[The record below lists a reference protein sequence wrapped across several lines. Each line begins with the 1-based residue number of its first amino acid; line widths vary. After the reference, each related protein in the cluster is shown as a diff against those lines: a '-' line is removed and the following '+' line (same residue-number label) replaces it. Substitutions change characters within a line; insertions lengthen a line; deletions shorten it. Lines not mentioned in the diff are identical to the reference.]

1 MVLLN
6 PTVLLGLLAASIPV
20 ILHFLNLR
28 RIKKIE
34 FSSLAFLK
42 ELQKSKIRKIKI
54 KQLLLL
60 LIRILIIIF
69 LVLAFARPTL
79 ESTTISGIGS
89 DAKTTAIFIVDNS
102 FSMSVLDEKGSFLN
116 QSKQIVNSLNS
127 SFERGNEVHLIT
139 TSDKES
145 KLFPS
150 QQIVNGI
157 NNSFVTIPFSKSL
170 KKASQIISESK
181 NLNKEVY
188 IFSDFQNSS
197 FFENDSISQKFNF
210 SNTKFYLFRYKN
222 ESVNNLA
229 STNLKINNQIFEVN
243 KEIAFTSEITNFS
256 NSSINNHL
264 NSLYFNGKRVA
275 QKSISADGNQTKT
288 TDFQASIDKSGIIEI
303 ESKLGDDAIKY
314 DNSFYNF
321 IVIPDKIN
329 LLLVSKE
336 SELLFVKTA
345 INSSERA
352 SIEIN
357 SITPNELKNTNLGN
371 FTSVIIAGSIESSFF
386 AKIKDY
392 ISNGGNVILFP
403 AKSGNF
409 KEQNGL
415 LSALNMPVI
424 SSISESSNQ
433 TSINSFGK
441 IDLTHP
447 IFNGIFTKNDE
458 EIESPTFYRYLK
470 NTTSKNGRNIIEL
483 QDNSVFLS
491 EFKLDKG
498 KILFFNIS
506 PNLEWSNFPFKNI
519 FAPLINRSISYL
531 STNILDEKPNF
542 AGSDLSINIAK
553 RKSNQIKIIR
563 PDKTEEI
570 VNVDSEKSNFINYSN
585 TNLVG
590 IYKFYSNNT
599 LLDIK
604 AVNFNNIES
613 NLESI
618 PTEDFENLINGES
631 NSFINIAST
640 DSYKTKI
647 ANSRYGSE
655 LWQLF
660 LIIALILALLE
671 MYISRSSK
679 KDLAEL

>member
-34 FSSLAFLK
+34 FSTLAFLK

-89 DAKTTAIFIVDNS
+89 EAKTTAIFIVDNS

-116 QSKQIVNSLNS
+116 QSKQIVNNLLS

-157 NNSFVTIPFSKSL
+157 SNSFVTIPFSKSL

-197 FFENDSISQKFNF
+197 FFENDSTNAKFDF

-275 QKSISADGNQTKT
+275 QKSISADGNQTKI

-357 SITPNELKNTNLGN
+357 SITPNELKNTNLEN
-371 FTSVIIAGSIESSFF
+371 FTSVIIAGTIESSFF
-386 AKIKDY
+386 SKIKNY
-392 ISNGGNVILFP
+392 VSNGGNVILFP

-415 LSALNMPVI
+415 LSALNMSVI
-424 SSISESSNQ
+424 SNISESNNQ

-441 IDLTHP
+441 IDLSHP

-470 NTTSKNGRNIIEL
+470 YTTSKNGRSIIEL

-531 STNILDEKPNF
+531 STNVLDEKPNF

-590 IYKFYSNNT
+590 IYKFFSNNT

-618 PTEDFENLINGES
+618 PTETFEKLINGES
-631 NSFINIAST
+631 NSFLNIAST